1 MIRKINFEV
10 DENLIKSDLK
20 NDTIPRELLDNG
32 DIVMATSTYGIRPVF
47 GIG

>member
-20 NDTIPRELLDNG
+20 NDTIPQG
-32 DIVMATSTYGIRPVF
+32 TSRQWGYCYG
-47 GIG
+47 